1 MSWWTET
8 KTKWDAVKAEYGKIA
23 IWTYLTL
30 WAMVLGGYFLAI
42 SFGLEIEG
50 AGEPGSAIFGSWVA
64 AKVTQPARIALTIV
78 LTPMVARF
86 LRKEPA
92 PIGTGEE

>member
-50 AGEPGSAIFGSWVA
+50 AGETGSAIFGSWVA

-78 LTPMVARF
+78 LTPVVARF

-92 PIGTGEE
+92 PVGTGEE